1 MTGPAPDLTACDR
14 EPITR
19 LERIQDFGFLIAL
32 DRDWRVVRAS
42 DNLERFLGV
51 TAAAAIGT
59 PVVDLLDAEALH
71 GVRNRLAMLHPA
83 TGSERLYD
91 VRLRPGGGL
100 FDLAV
105 HYAGDLLVIEGEP
118 SGAET
123 QMSAVAQV
131 RSMVAR
137 LGSQTTLEA
146 LHRDAARQVR
156 AITGFDRV
164 MIYRFD
170 AEGVGEVIAEA
181 LKAGMTPF
189 LGLHYPA
196 SDIPVQARALYLR
209 NAFRIIPDV
218 GAPPV
223 DILPPVGGDE
233 ALDLSLAF
241 TRAVSPVHIE
251 YLRNMGVGASMS
263 ISISVA
269 GKLWGLIS
277 CHHDTARLPGFVLRS
292 AAELFGQMYSLMLEN
307 RLREAASVIDQTARD
322 LADRM
327 ITAIAGDSARLA
339 DAAWLQAVT
348 RGIIASDGVAV
359 CSGGSLTVS
368 GATPTHDELRALT
381 GLLDA
386 ASPNRIFHTD
396 RVGTLGA
403 AGIAPT
409 EAAGMLAIPISREP
423 RDYIMLFRRERL
435 HQIRWGG
442 EPAKAMT
449 VDEGQQR
456 MSPRKSFAAF
466 VEQVKGRSTPFTE
479 GEVRVAESIRSALI
493 EVILRFSEEA
503 GSERKRTS
511 ERQELL
517 IAELNHRV
525 RNILALIR
533 GLINQTQS
541 VGVDTADYVESL
553 GGRVQALARA
563 HDQITRRNW
572 GPALLTLL
580 FDDEVA
586 AYVPNKRER
595 FIVRGPAI
603 ALQPQAY
610 STLALVVHELV
621 TNSSKYGALS
631 NGGHVTVDMALTP
644 EGDLQMLWRETGGP
658 IVRPPTRRGFGSV
671 IIERTVP
678 FDLQGQA
685 EVRYPPGGFE
695 ADFLIPR
702 QHLASSDSLPKIAPP
717 EIAAPEVEPG
727 EASLAGRIVLLLEDN
742 MIVALEAE
750 DTLMELGAAAV
761 WPASTLRE
769 AEAIFAREP
778 IDLAMLDINIG
789 LDTSLELAARLTARG
804 VPFIFASG
812 YGDDVRLAEGQAAV
826 PILKKPYDG
835 EQIRRAMI
843 TALGAAPAAAVRVGA

>member
-1 MTGPAPDLTACDR
+1 MTPPLADLTTCDR

-19 LERIQDFGFLIAL
+19 LERVQAFGFLIAVA
-32 DRDWRVVRAS
+32 DDWIVARVSA
-42 DNLERFLGV
+42 NLEDVLGV
-51 TAAAAIGT
+51 APDDAIGV
-59 PVVDLLDAEALH
+59 PVLAFMDGDALH
-71 GVRNRLAMLHPA
+71 EIRNRLVMLHPA

-91 VRLRPGGGL
+91 LNLVGDGRL
-100 FDLAV
+100 FDVAV

-118 SGAET
+118 SGPET
-123 QMSAVAQV
+123 QMNAASLV
-131 RSMVAR
+131 RSMVGR
-137 LGSQTTLEA
+137 LSSQTTMEA
-146 LHRDAARQVR
+146 FHRDAARQVR

-170 AEGVGEVIAEA
+170 VEGVGEVIAEA

-218 GAPPV
+218 TATAV
-223 DILPPVGGDE
+223 DLLPPVTIGE
-233 ALDLSLAF
+233 PLDLTLAF

-263 ISISVA
+263 ISIIVA
-269 GKLWGLIS
+269 GRLWGLIS
-277 CHHDTARLPGFVLRS
+277 CHHETPRLPGFVLRS
-292 AAELFGQMYSLMLEN
+292 ATELFGQMYSLTLEN

-327 ITAIAGDSARLA
+327 ITTIAGDGGKLS
-339 DAAWLQAVT
+339 DAGWLQDMT
-348 RGIIASDGVAV
+348 REIIDSDGVAV
-359 CSGGSLTVS
+359 CSGGLLTS
-368 GATPTHDELRALT
+368 NGSTPSHDQIRRIARV
-381 GLLDA
+381 LDTS
-386 ASPNRIFHTD
+386 SPSRIFHTD
-396 RVGTLGA
+396 HLGEIGAVETDPA
-403 AGIAPT
+403 A
-409 EAAGMLAIPISREP
+409 AAGMLAIPISRTP
-423 RDYIMLFRRERL
+423 RDYILLFRRERL
-435 HQIRWGG
+435 HQISWGG
-442 EPAKAMT
+442 DPAKAM
-449 VDEGQQR
+449 VEENGSLR

-466 VEQVKGRSTPFTE
+466 VEQMKGRSCPFTD

-493 EVILRFSEEA
+493 EVILRFSDEA
-503 GSERKRTS
+503 GTERKRTS

-541 VGVDTADYVESL
+541 EGIETADYVQSL

-572 GPALLTLL
+572 GPALLTSL

-586 AYVPNKRER
+586 AYVPNKTER
-595 FIVRGPAI
+595 FVFRGPAV

-621 TNSSKYGALS
+621 TNSCKYGALAD
-631 NGGHVTVDMALTP
+631 GGDVAVELELTSA
-644 EGDLQMLWRETGGP
+644 GDLRMLWRESGGP
-658 IVRPPTRRGFGSV
+658 VVKPPTRRGFGSV
-671 IIERTVP
+671 IIERTLP
-678 FDLQGQA
+678 FDLQGEA
-685 EVRYPPGGFE
+685 EARYPPTGFE
-695 ADFLIPR
+695 ADFLIPAV
-702 QHLASSDSLPKIAPP
+702 HLATADSLATKPAPVP
-717 EIAAPEVEPG
+717 IQAVPVDLADRL
-727 EASLAGRIVLLLEDN
+727 LAGRVVLLLEDN

-750 DTLMELGAAAV
+750 DTLFELGAEAV
-761 WPASTLRE
+761 WAASTLRE
-769 AEAIFAREP
+769 AETIFAREP

-789 LDTSLELAARLTARG
+789 LDTSLALASRLAERG

-835 EQIRRAMI
+835 EQIRRAMAM
-843 TALGAAPAAAVRVGA
+843 ALAASVRTEA

>member
-1 MTGPAPDLTACDR
+1 MTDLLADLTSCDR

-19 LERIQDFGFLIAL
+19 LERIQAFGFLIAL
-32 DRDWRVVRAS
+32 TNDWLVARAS
-42 DNLERFLGV
+42 ANLDQFIGV
-51 TAAAAIGT
+51 DATEVIGL
-59 PVVDLLDAEALH
+59 PIASVLDGDALH
-71 GVRNRLAMLHPA
+71 ELRNRLAMLHPA

-91 VRLRPGGGL
+91 LKLMGDGRL
-100 FDLAV
+100 FDVAI

-118 SGAET
+118 SGTHT
-123 QMSAVAQV
+123 QLNAASLV
-131 RSMVAR
+131 RSMVGR
-137 LGSQTTLEA
+137 LSSQTTMEA
-146 LHRDAARQVR
+146 FHRDAARQVR

-164 MIYRFD
+164 MVYRFD

-181 LKAGMTPF
+181 LKGGMTPF

-218 GAPPV
+218 TAT
-223 DILPPVGGDE
+223 DADLLPPVSVGE
-233 ALDLSLAF
+233 PLDLSLAF

-263 ISISVA
+263 ISIIVA
-269 GKLWGLIS
+269 GRLWGLIS
-277 CHHDTARLPGFVLRS
+277 CHHETARLPGFVLRS
-292 AAELFGQMYSLMLEN
+292 ATELFGQMYSLTLEN

-327 ITAIAGDSARLA
+327 ITTIAGDSSKLS
-339 DAAWLQAVT
+339 DAGWLQDVT
-348 RGIIASDGVAV
+348 REIIESDGVAV
-359 CSGGSLTVS
+359 CSNGLLTSS
-368 GATPTHDELRALT
+368 GATPTHDEIQRISRV
-381 GLLDA
+381 LDS
-386 ASPNRIFHTD
+386 ASPSRVYHTD
-396 RVGTLGA
+396 HLASIGVAEVDPGN
-403 AGIAPT
+403 
-409 EAAGMLAIPISREP
+409 AAGMLAIPISRLP
-423 RDYIMLFRRERL
+423 RDYILLFRRERL
-435 HQIRWGG
+435 NQVSWGG
-442 EPAKAMT
+442 EPVKAT
-449 VDEGQQR
+449 TDDGGVLR

-466 VEQVKGRSTPFTE
+466 TELVKGRSLPFTD

-493 EVILRFSEEA
+493 EVILRFSEQA

-541 VGVDTADYVESL
+541 DGVETIDYVQSL

-572 GPALLTLL
+572 GPALLTSL

-586 AYVPNKRER
+586 AYVPNKAER

-621 TNSSKYGALS
+621 TNSCKYGALS
-631 NGGHVTVDMALTP
+631 DGGDVTVDLERTADDGLKIFWK
-644 EGDLQMLWRETGGP
+644 ESGGP
-658 IVRPPTRRGFGSV
+658 IVEPPTRRGFGSV
-671 IIERTVP
+671 IIERTLP
-678 FDLQGQA
+678 FDLQGEA
-685 EVRYPPGGFE
+685 VVRYPPTGFQ
-695 ADFLIPR
+695 ADFFIPSA
-702 QHLASSDSLPKIAPP
+702 HLASSESLVISAVPALP
-717 EIAAPEVEPG
+717 EALVH
-727 EASLAGRIVLLLEDN
+727 ASANLLAGRTILLLEDN

-750 DTLMELGAAAV
+750 DTLFDLGAKAV
-761 WPASTLRE
+761 WAASTLRE
-769 AEAIFAREP
+769 AEAIVAREP

-789 LDTSLELAARLTARG
+789 LDTSLELASRLAARG

-812 YGDDVRLAEGQAAV
+812 YGDDVRLAEGSAAV

-835 EQIRRAMI
+835 EQIRRAMAI
-843 TALGAAPAAAVRVGA
+843 ALAGPVTV

>member
-1 MTGPAPDLTACDR
+1 MTGLLADLTSCDR

-19 LERIQDFGFLIAL
+19 LERIQAFGFLIAL
-32 DRDWRVVRAS
+32 TNDWLVARAS
-42 DNLERFLGV
+42 ANLDQFIGV
-51 TAAAAIGT
+51 DAAEVIGL
-59 PVVDLLDAEALH
+59 PIASVLDGDALH
-71 GVRNRLAMLHPA
+71 ELRNRLAMLHPA

-91 VRLRPGGGL
+91 LKLMGDGRL
-100 FDLAV
+100 FDVAI

-118 SGAET
+118 SGTHT
-123 QMSAVAQV
+123 QLNAASLV
-131 RSMVAR
+131 RSMVGR
-137 LGSQTTLEA
+137 LSSQTTMEA
-146 LHRDAARQVR
+146 FHRDAARQVR

-164 MIYRFD
+164 MVYRFD

-181 LKAGMTPF
+181 LKGGMTPF

-218 GAPPV
+218 TAT
-223 DILPPVGGDE
+223 DADLLPPVSVGE
-233 ALDLSLAF
+233 PLDLSLAF

-263 ISISVA
+263 ISIIVA
-269 GKLWGLIS
+269 GRLWGLIS
-277 CHHDTARLPGFVLRS
+277 CHHETARLPGFVLRS
-292 AAELFGQMYSLMLEN
+292 ATELFGQMYSLTLEN

-327 ITAIAGDSARLA
+327 ITIIAGDSSKLS
-339 DAAWLQAVT
+339 DAGWLQDVT
-348 RGIIASDGVAV
+348 REIIESDGVAV
-359 CSGGSLTVS
+359 CSNGLLNSN
-368 GATPTHDELRALT
+368 GATPTRDEIQRISRV
-381 GLLDA
+381 LDS
-386 ASPNRIFHTD
+386 ASPSRVYHTD
-396 RVGTLGA
+396 HLASIGVAEVDPGN
-403 AGIAPT
+403 
-409 EAAGMLAIPISREP
+409 AAGMLAIPISRLP
-423 RDYIMLFRRERL
+423 RDYILLFRRERL
-435 HQIRWGG
+435 NQVSWGG
-442 EPAKAMT
+442 EPVKAT
-449 VDEGQQR
+449 TDDDGVLR

-466 VEQVKGRSTPFTE
+466 TELVKGRSLPFTD

-493 EVILRFSEEA
+493 EVILRFSEQA

-541 VGVDTADYVESL
+541 DGVETIDYVQSL

-572 GPALLTLL
+572 GPALLTSL

-586 AYVPNKRER
+586 AYVPNKAER

-621 TNSSKYGALS
+621 TNSCKYGALS
-631 NGGHVTVDMALTP
+631 DGGDVTVDLERT
-644 EGDLQMLWRETGGP
+644 EDDGLKIFWKESGGP
-658 IVRPPTRRGFGSV
+658 IVEPPTRRGFGSV
-671 IIERTVP
+671 IIERTLP
-678 FDLQGQA
+678 FDLQGEA
-685 EVRYPPGGFE
+685 VVRYPPTGFE
-695 ADFLIPR
+695 ADFFIPSA
-702 QHLASSDSLPKIAPP
+702 HLASSESLVVSAVPALP
-717 EIAAPEVEPG
+717 EALVH
-727 EASLAGRIVLLLEDN
+727 ASADLLAGRTILLLEDN

-750 DTLMELGAAAV
+750 DTLFDLGAKAV
-761 WPASTLRE
+761 WAASTLRE
-769 AEAIFAREP
+769 AEAIVAREP

-789 LDTSLELAARLTARG
+789 LDTSLELASRLAASG

-812 YGDDVRLAEGQAAV
+812 YGDDVRLAEGSAAV

-835 EQIRRAMI
+835 EQIRRAMAI
-843 TALGAAPAAAVRVGA
+843 ALAGPVTV